1 MNKTIAILD
10 AEKISKIEL
19 FHRKNNFAK
28 SLNFNF
34 INLAQGYCLAEIEN
48 FEQNMVNSM
57 GCIHGGIIASIL
69 DSVMSI
75 AANTINKV
83 VVTRSLNVNY
93 INVLQPV
100 DIKMEAEVLTSNNKT
115 VMIKAKIYNDE
126 NILIANATGIFST
139 VAKLW

>member
-1 MNKTIAILD
+1 MNKTIATLD
-10 AEKISKIEL
+10 VEKISKIEL

-34 INLAQGYCLAEIEN
+34 INLAQGYCLAEIKN

-115 VMIKAKIYNDE
+115 VMIEAKIYKDE
-126 NILIANATGIFST
+126 NILIASATGIFNT